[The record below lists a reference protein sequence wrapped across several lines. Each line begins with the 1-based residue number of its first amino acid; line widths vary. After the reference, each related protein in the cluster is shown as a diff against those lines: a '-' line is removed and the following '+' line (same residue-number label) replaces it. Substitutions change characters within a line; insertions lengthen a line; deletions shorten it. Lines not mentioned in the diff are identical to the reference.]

1 MVTSRITRLRAP
13 NPSPMTLTGT
23 NTYVLDGEN
32 GEAIVI
38 DPGPE
43 IPAHLDAILRHLDER
58 GATLRAIALTH
69 SHPDHAPLAATL
81 GRRTGAPVLA
91 HAASAAP
98 YDRALR
104 DGETLRAGSVEL
116 AVMEAP
122 GHAHDHLVF
131 YDSVE
136 AVLFTGDTVLGEGYV
151 VIAPPNGD
159 MRAYQ
164 RTLARLQREFSQ
176 ARRIMGGH
184 GETVDDPAAR
194 LADYVAHRATRE
206 AELLSA
212 LRQGPQSVPEL
223 VARIYAQT
231 TRALWPA
238 AARQLLAYLIP
249 LEAEGRVRSQAVTR
263 ALTPEEAAILN
274 PPWASV
280 VGPEHA
286 AAVEAE
292 LGAMVRIET
301 IRTYELT
308 ESE

>member
-13 NPSPMTLTGT
+13 NPSPMTLSGT
-23 NTYVLDGEN
+23 NTYVLQGD

-43 IPAHLDAILRHLDER
+43 IPAHLEAILRHLDQS

-69 SHPDHAPLAATL
+69 SHPDHAPLAAVL

-91 HAASAAP
+91 HAASAVP

-104 DGETLRAGSVEL
+104 DGERLSAGSVEL
-116 AVMEAP
+116 TVVETP
-122 GHAHDHLVF
+122 GHAPDHLVF
-131 YDSVE
+131 YETGE

-151 VIAPPNGD
+151 VIAPPSGD

-164 RTLARLQREFSQ
+164 RTLARLQRDFPQ

-194 LADYVAHRATRE
+194 LADYVAHRAIRE
-206 AELLSA
+206 AELLGA
-212 LRQGPQSVPEL
+212 LGNGPQSVPEL

-231 TRALWPA
+231 TRTLWPA
-238 AARQLLAYLIP
+238 AARQLLAHLIP
-249 LEAEGRVRSQAVTR
+249 LEAEGRVRSHAAAR
-263 ALTPEEAAILN
+263 ALTAQEAAILN

-308 ESE
+308 KPE